1 MKICKVFVDRI
12 PENCGQCVLMGYIND
27 EHPVCYGIANPV
39 IREIVGNPY
48 DMKYRRSD
56 CPLAKN
62 KGNLCDDVQ
71 RFEKAEEQR
80 KEDK

>member
-48 DMKYRRSD
+48 DHEIQAERL
-56 CPLAKN
+56 PT
-62 KGNLCDDVQ
+62 G
-71 RFEKAEEQR
+71 EKQR
-80 KEDK
+80 KFM